1 MIISQIVAVSENW
14 IIGRDNDLP
23 WTMPDDMAWFK
34 RVTMGHTVI
43 MGRRNYEANGSQALP
58 GRTNIVIS
66 RQKDLRLDD
75 SMVVPTLESALE
87 ICKREEQ
94 EEVFIVGGGEIYRLS
109 LPRTD
114 RIYLTVIHTRL
125 EGDTTYPE
133 LNTEEWQNIHED
145 PHRSDQQNPF
155 DFTFYILERIKNRKI

>member
-66 RQKDLRLDD
+66 RQKDFRLDD

-133 LNTEEWQNIHED
+133 LNMEEWQKIHED

-155 DFTFYILERIKNRKI
+155 DFTFYILERIKNIKI